1 MNKSLHTTHP
11 PAAFTLIELLVVISI
26 ISLLIAVLL
35 PALGKARESARGT
48 QCSVRVKQI
57 AIYQQLYSEDFFN
70 GSYWIPGYFRP
81 AWDLGE
87 GYGHPDYATGRS
99 VWIGFMARGGYID
112 SSRELK
118 CPSWMID
125 VRLYQDR
132 GDISYGLRR
141 RNTDKGTQDSEV
153 AYRIDKGVPSDFPVG
168 GDSVNAEP
176 GAGNDP
182 VQAFNISAEARKAVH
197 ARHNKAAN
205 LLYADG
211 HVIAAKVDVFKS
223 FGNDHFDFRR
233 FIYDRQLQRLD

>member
-1 MNKSLHTTHP
+1 MPYAKRNISHK
-11 PAAFTLIELLVVISI
+11 AFTLIELLVVISI
-26 ISLLIAVLL
+26 ISLLISILL
-35 PALGKARESARGT
+35 PALGKAREAARAT
-48 QCSVRVKQI
+48 QCSSRVKQI
-57 AIYQQLYSEDFFN
+57 GIYQQLYSEDFFN

-87 GYGHPDYATGRS
+87 GYGHADYVTGRS
-99 VWIGFMARGGYID
+99 VWIGFMTRGGYIN

-141 RNTDKGTQDSEV
+141 RNTDAGTQGSEV
-153 AYRIDKGVPSDFPVG
+153 AYRIDKGVPSNFPVG
-168 GDSVNAEP
+168 GDSVNANP
-176 GAGNDP
+176 GEGNDP

-205 LLYADG
+205 LLFADG
-211 HVIAAKVDVFKS
+211 HVVAAKVDVFKR
-223 FGNDHFDFRR
+223 FGNEHVDFQR